1 MGNVYPSN
9 THLDSLL
16 SGRVHNNM
24 QLQCIFNAPKSR
36 SRPMNSPP
44 LPILAAAR
52 VPARALPL
60 RGLPVL
66 RLGFRPFYLG
76 AAAFAAL
83 SIPLWVAIVLGK
95 VAFPMTMPPLLWHAH
110 EMLFGFAAA
119 VIVGFLLTAGK
130 AWTGLATPRGPALAA
145 LALLWLA
152 ARAAALLAPYPVYAA
167 LDVLLLPLVA
177 GLLTAVLLRA
187 GNRRNLPLA
196 GILVLLAIAN
206 TMFHLASMRWVD
218 VAPMTALHAGLA
230 AIVLIECAMAGRVI
244 PAFTLSAT
252 PGLKLRLRPKLELP
266 NMVLTALGLACW
278 VFAPAGPLPAVVL
291 GLAAALQLHRLL
303 TWQPLITRS
312 RPILWVLHAAYA
324 WIPIGLALLAL
335 SELGLLG
342 VSAGVHALAVGAT
355 GGLVIGMI
363 TRTARGHT
371 GRPLRV
377 SKAEVAAYGLVL
389 AAALLRTGVPL
400 LAPHGL
406 SYAAPLVAVAL
417 AWSSAFATY
426 LWVFTPWLMRTR
438 LDGKDG

>member
-1 MGNVYPSN
+1 
-9 THLDSLL
+9 
-16 SGRVHNNM
+16 
-24 QLQCIFNAPKSR
+24 
-36 SRPMNSPP
+36 MNSTP
-44 LPILAAAR
+44 LPTLTVASAAPSAR
-52 VPARALPL
+52 PL
-60 RGLPVL
+60 EGAPLL
-66 RLGFRPFYLG
+66 RLGFRPFYLR

-95 VAFPMTMPPLLWHAH
+95 VALPMTMPPLLWHAH

-119 VIVGFLLTAGK
+119 IIVGFLLTAGK
-130 AWTGLATPRGPALAA
+130 AWTGLATPRGASLGA

-152 ARAAALLAPYPVYAA
+152 ARAAALVAPYPLYAA
-167 LDVLLLPLVA
+167 LDMLLLPLVA

-196 GILVLLAIAN
+196 GILLLLASAN
-206 TMFHLASMRWVD
+206 AIFHLASLGLVD

-230 AIVLIECAMAGRVI
+230 LIIMIETVMGGRVI

-252 PGLKLRLRPKLELP
+252 PGLKLRLRPKLEMP
-266 NMVLTALGLACW
+266 TVALTALGLAGW
-278 VFAPAGPLPAVVL
+278 VLAPPGPLPAAVL
-291 GLAAALQLHRLL
+291 GLAAALQLYRLL
-303 TWQPLITRS
+303 SWQPFVTRS

-335 SELGLLG
+335 AALGLVS

-355 GGLVIGMI
+355 GGLIIGMI

-389 AAALLRTGVPL
+389 AAALLRTLVPL
-400 LAPHGL
+400 IATNELP
-406 SYAAPLVAVAL
+406 YAVPLIAAAT
-417 AWSSAFATY
+417 AWCGAFALY
-426 LWVFTPWLMRTR
+426 LWVFTPWLLSSR

>member
-1 MGNVYPSN
+1 
-9 THLDSLL
+9 
-16 SGRVHNNM
+16 
-24 QLQCIFNAPKSR
+24 
-36 SRPMNSPP
+36 MNSTP
-44 LPILAAAR
+44 LPILTAAPVAASA
-52 VPARALPL
+52 PPL
-60 RGLPVL
+60 DGLPVL

-95 VAFPMTMPPLLWHAH
+95 VALPMTMPPLLWHAH

-130 AWTGLATPRGPALAA
+130 AWTGLATPRGATLGA

-152 ARAAALLAPYPVYAA
+152 ARAAALLAPYPLYAA
-167 LDVLLLPLVA
+167 LDMLLLPLVA

-187 GNRRNLPLA
+187 GNRRNLPLT
-196 GILVLLAIAN
+196 GILLLLAGAN
-206 TMFHLASMRWVD
+206 AVFHLASLGLVD

-230 AIVLIECAMAGRVI
+230 LIIMIECVMGGRVI

-252 PGLKLRLRPKLELP
+252 PGLKLRLRPKLEAPTLA
-266 NMVLTALGLACW
+266 LTALGLACW
-278 VFAPAGPLPAVVL
+278 VLAPSGPLPAAAL
-291 GLAAALQLHRLL
+291 GLAAALQLHRFL
-303 TWQPLITRS
+303 TWRPFVTRG

-324 WIPIGLALLAL
+324 WIPVGLALLAL
-335 SELGLLG
+335 AELGLVS

-377 SKAEVAAYGLVL
+377 SRAEVAAYALVL
-389 AAALLRTGVPL
+389 AAALLRALMPLIAPNSVPHAVPL
-400 LAPHGL
+400 I
-406 SYAAPLVAVAL
+406 AAAG
-417 AWSSAFATY
+417 AWCSAFALY
-426 LWVFTPWLMRTR
+426 LWVFTPWLLSSR